1 MNLRSILLLLVI
13 LGSCNQ
19 NNSSKN
25 YMYVPNQINKQNKKD
40 YPKIKFSKL
49 NYDFGILKK
58 GDVISDYIIFK
69 NDGEKDLIISNVKS
83 SCGCTVAE
91 WPKNPISANQYD
103 SLFFKLNTSL
113 LNGKISKNITIIT
126 NSIPNTKVITI
137 NAQIK

>member
-1 MNLRSILLLLVI
+1 MNFKSIVILFII
-13 LGSCNQ
+13 LGSCNP

-25 YMYVPNQINKQNKKD
+25 YIYIPEQINKQNTID
-40 YPKIKFSKL
+40 FPKIKFSKL

-58 GDVISDYIIFK
+58 GDVISNYIIFK
-69 NDGEKDLIISNVKS
+69 NDGKKDLIISNVKS

-91 WPKNPISANQYD
+91 WPKNPIPSNQYD
-103 SLFFKLNTSL
+103 SLLFKLNTSS

-126 NSIPNTKVITI
+126 NSKPNTKVITI